1 MVTSVIQL
9 LASFNHKS
17 LSGLS
22 VLFIISVGSAD
33 EDCRENEGF
42 GENEEVRSVMFPSFS
57 LVYYDASR
65 WC

>member
-17 LSGLS
+17 LSGLG

-33 EDCRENEGF
+33 EDCREIEGF

-57 LVYYDASR
+57 LVYYVFRDY
-65 WC
+65 

>member
-1 MVTSVIQL
+1 MVTSTIQL

-33 EDCRENEGF
+33 EDCRENE
-42 GENEEVRSVMFPSFS
+42 EVRSVMFPCFS